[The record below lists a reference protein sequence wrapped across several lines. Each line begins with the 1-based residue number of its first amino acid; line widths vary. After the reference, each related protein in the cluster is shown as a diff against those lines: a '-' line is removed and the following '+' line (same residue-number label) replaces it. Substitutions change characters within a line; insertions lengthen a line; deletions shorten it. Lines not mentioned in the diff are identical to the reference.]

1 MISTPCPIRPEF
13 WFRSYQLWSHETIFV
28 KQKGLD
34 VIFGRTSHH
43 GRLESDTYAAAVT
56 GARRE
61 SGDIFLVPSCPVSL
75 RSQRQLS
82 PRSITRSTFN
92 HRGQA
97 NTITAGSLPKIH
109 SNRLELFAHSH
120 IYSYSGVQGII
131 PPEPASSWYV
141 GPDPCERETTNGS
154 GKRTLNPLPARSAS
168 TTCFNSLA
176 ASTTTRS
183 QTSAH
188 NTN

>member
-1 MISTPCPIRPEF
+1 MISTPCPVHPEF
-13 WFRSYQLWSHETIFV
+13 WFRSYQPWSHETIFI

-61 SGDIFLVPSCPVSL
+61 SGDIFLIPSRPVSL

-92 HRGQA
+92 HQGQA

-109 SNRLELFAHSH
+109 SKSPGAVCPFAYIFLQWGPGNHSTRTRFFLVR
-120 IYSYSGVQGII
+120 GTR
-131 PPEPASSWYV
+131 PA
-141 GPDPCERETTNGS
+141 
-154 GKRTLNPLPARSAS
+154 
-168 TTCFNSLA
+168 
-176 ASTTTRS
+176 
-183 QTSAH
+183 
-188 NTN
+188 